1 MKRML
6 KQLAAAL
13 TVGALS
19 IGTAH
24 AVLITQWTY
33 NNEAGFSA
41 FTGEGGTVINSS
53 GNSGVILGLP
63 TTLSWGPNN
72 SSSLVADSPVI
83 GVVNTN
89 GAQVPG
95 VPLTH
100 NNFPIALGNS
110 LESAVLS
117 DALRLTPILPAPG
130 PDFDAP
136 VLEFQ
141 ILFAETPNAG
151 GAGGA
156 CAGGGVSG
164 DADNPGGCRDIF
176 VLDNPGALLPV
187 QFVVDDFLYTA
198 TINAAG
204 LGPLSD
210 DACAAVGAAAGCI
223 GFLTQENA
231 TNRLDTFFTIT
242 AVPLQI
248 PEPGILA
255 LLGLGLGALGFARR
269 RTK

>member
-1 MKRML
+1 MKHML

-13 TVGALS
+13 TVGVLS

-24 AVLITQWTY
+24 AVLITQWAY
-33 NNEAGFSA
+33 NNDAGFTA
-41 FTGEGGTVINSS
+41 FTGEGATVITPS
-53 GNSGVILGLP
+53 GNSGTLQGLP

-72 SSSLVADSPVI
+72 SSSLVANSPVL
-83 GVVNTN
+83 GVINTN
-89 GAQVPG
+89 GAAEPG
-95 VPLTH
+95 VSLTH

-110 LESAVLS
+110 LATATLS
-117 DALRLTPILPAPG
+117 DALRLTPIVPPG
-130 PDFDAP
+130 SDFDAP
-136 VLEFQ
+136 TLLFQ
-141 ILFAETPNAG
+141 ILFTETPNAG

-176 VLDNPGALLPV
+176 VLDNPGALVPV

-210 DACAAVGAAAGCI
+210 DACAAAGAASGCI
-223 GFLTQENA
+223 GFLTQENGA
-231 TNRLDTFFTIT
+231 NDLLTSFTI
-242 AVPLQI
+242 AAQQI
-248 PEPGILA
+248 PEPGMLA
-255 LLGLGLGALGFARR
+255 LLGLGLGALGFSRR
-269 RTK
+269 RNK

>member
-41 FTGEGGTVINSS
+41 FTGEGSTVITPS
-53 GNSGVILGLP
+53 GDSGTLLGLP

-83 GVVNTN
+83 GTIETN
-89 GAQVPG
+89 GSAEPG

-117 DALRLTPILPAPG
+117 DALRLTPLLPAPG

-136 VLEFQ
+136 TLEFE
-141 ILFAETPNAG
+141 ILFTETPNEG

-156 CAGGGVSG
+156 CAAGGISG
-164 DADNPGGCRDIF
+164 DATNPGGCRDIF
-176 VLDNPGALLPV
+176 VLNNPGELGSI
-187 QFVVDDFLYTA
+187 QFTIDDFLYTV
-198 TINAAG
+198 TIDAVG
-204 LGPLSD
+204 LGPLSA
-210 DACAAVGAAAGCI
+210 DACAAAGAGEGCI
-223 GFLTQENA
+223 GFLTEENA
-231 TNRLDTFFTIT
+231 SSTLETFFTIT
-242 AVPLQI
+242 AQQI
-248 PEPGILA
+248 PEPGMLA
-255 LLGLGLGALGFARR
+255 LLGLGLGALGFSRR
-269 RTK
+269 RNK